1 VPREEPLNEPPI
13 PIPPPL
19 VKDPTPG
26 AARFALHF
34 VYDSVWALA
43 FVVCSPWWILR
54 CLLDR
59 RFRALSIARSFGP
72 LPGPRAPGA
81 RPRLL
86 VHGVSVGEVKAA
98 RPLVEA
104 LRGEYDIVICTVT
117 DTGQDVARKL
127 YPGLAVLRFPLDF
140 SPLVAR
146 FLSGVDPACVILI
159 ELELWPSF
167 LRVCNRRGIPLCVA
181 NGRITDRSFP
191 RYRLFKSLLPQFARI
206 SLFCAQDEEYA
217 ARFREL
223 GADPA
228 RVRVTGN
235 IKADGLKSGFV
246 EPRAEIRAL
255 LGGGAGQQVLVAG
268 STHAPEERWVAQAW
282 AASVPEARLVLVP
295 RHPGRASE
303 ICEELAALGLR
314 PQRLTALRAGEKP
327 DPRLPALV
335 DTIGE
340 LEQVY
345 ALADLVFV
353 GGSLIPHG
361 GQNVLEPAALGRA
374 VVYGP
379 HLANFLQEALLLERA
394 GASRRLSGEEEL
406 GAAFRELLADRELA
420 QRMGQAGMRAVEA
433 QKGASARTLE
443 TLRRG
448 CLEPLA
454 AAGARVTRPPA
465 VLS

>member
-1 VPREEPLNEPPI
+1 VPREEPLNDASAS
-13 PIPPPL
+13 IPPPL
-19 VKDPTPG
+19 VGDPTPG
-26 AARFALHF
+26 AARFALHL

-43 FVVCSPWWILR
+43 IVVCSPWWIARGLF
-54 CLLDR
+54 DR
-59 RFRALSIARSFGP
+59 RFRALSIARTFGP
-72 LPGPRAPGA
+72 LPGPRGPGA

-86 VHGVSVGEVKAA
+86 VHGVSVGEIKAA

-104 LRGEYDIVICTVT
+104 LGSEYEIVLSTVT
-117 DTGQDVARKL
+117 DTGFDVARKL
-127 YPGLAVLRFPLDF
+127 YPALAVVRFPLDF

-146 FLSGVDPACVILI
+146 FLSGVDPVCVILI

-167 LRVCNRRGIPLCVA
+167 LRVCNRRGIPLAVA
-181 NGRITDRSFP
+181 NGRVTETSFP

-228 RVRVTGN
+228 RVLVTGN
-235 IKADGLKSGFV
+235 IKADGLETGAL

-255 LGGGAGQQVLVAG
+255 LGGRPGQKVLVAG
-268 STHAPEERWVAQAW
+268 STHAPEERWLAEAW
-282 AASVPEARLVLVP
+282 RNSVPEARLVLVP
-295 RHPGRASE
+295 RHPERASG
-303 ICEELAALGLR
+303 ICDELAALGMR
-314 PQRLTALRAGEKP
+314 AQRLTALRAGEAP
-327 DPRLPALV
+327 DPGRPVLV

-379 HLANFLQEALLLERA
+379 HLLNFLQEAALLERA
-394 GASRRLSGEEEL
+394 GASRRLSGESEL
-406 GAAFRELLADRELA
+406 GPAFAELLSDGPRA
-420 QRMGQAGMRAVEA
+420 QRMGLAGMRAVES

-443 TLRRG
+443 TLRRR

-454 AAGARVTRPPA
+454 AEQRA
-465 VLS
+465 

>member
-1 VPREEPLNEPPI
+1 VPREEPLKERDAS
-13 PIPPPL
+13 IPPPL
-19 VKDPTPG
+19 VGDPTPG
-26 AARFALHF
+26 AARFALHLL
-34 VYDSVWALA
+34 YDGLWALA
-43 FVVCSPWWILR
+43 FVLCSPWWIVRGLV
-54 CLLDR
+54 DR
-59 RFRALSIARSFGP
+59 RFRALSIARTFGA
-72 LPGPRAPGA
+72 LPGPRARGA

-104 LRGEYDIVICTVT
+104 LRGEYDIVVCTVT

-127 YPGLAVLRFPLDF
+127 YPGLSVVRFPLDF

-146 FLSGVDPACVILI
+146 FLRGVDPEAVILI

-181 NGRITDRSFP
+181 NGRITERSFP

-228 RVRVTGN
+228 RVLVTGN
-235 IKADGLKSGFV
+235 IKADGLKTGV
-246 EPRAEIRAL
+246 LEPRAEIRAL
-255 LGGGAGQQVLVAG
+255 LGGRPGQKLVVCG
-268 STHAPEERWVAQAW
+268 STHAPEERWLAEAW
-282 AASVPEARLVLVP
+282 KAHVPEARLVLVP
-295 RHPGRASE
+295 RHPERAAGISA
-303 ICEELAALGLR
+303 ELAALGL
-314 PQRLTALRAGEKP
+314 PVQRLTALRAGETP
-327 DPRLPALV
+327 DPARPALV

-361 GQNVLEPAALGRA
+361 GQNMLEPAALGRA

-379 HLANFLQEALLLERA
+379 HLRNFLQEAALLERA
-394 GASRRLSGEEEL
+394 GASRKLAGESEL
-406 GAAFRELLADRELA
+406 GPAFLELLSDGPRA
-420 QRMGQAGMRAVEA
+420 QRMGLAGMRAVEA
-433 QKGASARTLE
+433 QKGASARTLQ
-443 TLRRG
+443 TLRTG
-448 CLEPLA
+448 CLEPLR
-454 AAGARVTRPPA
+454 ARLRG
-465 VLS
+465 

>member
-1 VPREEPLNEPPI
+1 VPREEPLKDAPA

-19 VKDPTPG
+19 VGDPTPG
-26 AARFALHF
+26 AARFALHL
-34 VYDSVWALA
+34 VYDGTWALA
-43 FVVCSPWWILR
+43 FVLCSPWWIFRGLFEP
-54 CLLDR
+54 
-59 RFRALSIARSFGP
+59 RFRALSIARSFGK
-72 LPGPRAPGA
+72 LPGKRAPGA

-104 LRGEYDIVICTVT
+104 LGREYEIVLSTVT

-127 YPGLAVLRFPLDF
+127 YPGLEVVRFPLDF

-146 FLSGVDPACVILI
+146 FLRGVDPAAVILI

-181 NGRITDRSFP
+181 NGRVTERSFP
-191 RYRLFKSLLPQFARI
+191 RYRLFKRLLPQFARI

-217 ARFREL
+217 ERFRLL

-228 RVRVTGN
+228 RVLVTGN
-235 IKADGLKSGFV
+235 IKADGLKTGMR
-246 EPRAEIRAL
+246 EPREEIRRL
-255 LGGGAGQQVLVAG
+255 LGPRPGQRVLVAG
-268 STHAPEERWVAQAW
+268 STHAPEERWIVESW
-282 AASVPEARLVLVP
+282 KASVPEVRLVLVP
-295 RHPGRASE
+295 RHPERAAG
-303 ICEELAALGLR
+303 ICEELASLGVR
-314 PQRLTALRAGEKP
+314 VQRLTALRAGETP
-327 DPRLPALV
+327 DPARPALV

-361 GQNVLEPAALGRA
+361 GQNMLEPAALGRA

-379 HLANFLQEALLLERA
+379 NLANFVQEAALLERA
-394 GASRRLSGEEEL
+394 GASRRLAGESEL
-406 GAAFRELLADRELA
+406 GPAFRELLADPERA
-420 QRMGQAGMRAVEA
+420 RSMGQAGMRAVES
-433 QKGASARTLE
+433 QKGASIRTLE
-443 TLRRG
+443 ALRRG
-448 CLEPLA
+448 CLDPLA
-454 AAGARVTRPPA
+454 ALRRA
-465 VLS
+465 